1 MPVNVIKYLSET
13 DENGNIISN
22 ENIDT
27 HFVYVTEITD
37 DKIIV
42 SSYGKK
48 YQFENKDPRGVD
60 KIELKLSK

>member
-1 MPVNVIKYLSET
+1 MPVNVIKYLSEI
-13 DENGNIISN
+13 DKNGNIISN
-22 ENIDT
+22 ENT
-27 HFVYVTEITD
+27 SLHFVYVTEITD

-48 YQFENKDPRGVD
+48 HIFENKDPRGVD